1 MRKKIY
7 IVILIVLLTALAAL
21 AIGCTDS
28 EKAAYSIELNPDS
41 AKAYYDEA
49 AGAYVFEAGK
59 VDWSAFR
66 FYLYD
71 SGDNLLEEVA
81 VTESMIAPE
90 ELKLTESAGTATI
103 RVIYQGASLY
113 LTIKTYTVAETP
125 TYYVTYNAGVGAGF
139 PDDKSNAS
147 YTDADGAVI
156 WEVGYAAGY
165 VDTVEIPEREGY
177 VFVGWYSASDFSGS
191 VFTAGR
197 TLTRDTV
204 VYARWSDMRTFTVR
218 FTAYRDGATWG
229 LVETR
234 TDVEYGSVITF
245 PAPAQE
251 AAYDF
256 VNYTVEV
263 RDDSDKVTETVV
275 LTDPEATFEVT
286 SNLTVSINYTIK
298 MLEMTYVVTRTDSPW
313 AEEGATQFG
322 VPIVEK
328 QISYSGQYVNGYC
341 YVFEVRYGT
350 TLRADVEPVPEI
362 PEIPGATGI
371 WLDASTGREP
381 LYGSATEN
389 RTFIAQYTDR
399 LYSMYFWLDE
409 EQTVP
414 ATDTT
419 GAQITRTAYYNRYIS
434 TPPAVPEKT
443 GHTGIWYIRIDNV
456 LVQKDLTTV
465 AMTTD
470 YNVVAR
476 YFPNDYTVSYYLS
489 PANSDTP
496 IQLGSYSVSYGTEVR
511 PGVDVENGIIRNGYP
526 FDIYEVTW
534 YSSEHKQPSSKVEFP
549 RRVEGDI
556 SFYAE
561 PTRKP
566 YTIVFKSPANAPYEA
581 FEMEIEVSPD
591 ENGVATV
598 QVPQVNIPGY
608 NVTYWYYYD
617 VTGLDAVPAYD
628 SSSVY
633 SAGDRVVYRNSV
645 YKALSGVPAGSE
657 PPNPTYWTPD
667 MPTGTM
673 ISQSQGSFSVTESHT
688 YDPDVRF
695 DKAIYASAVP
705 QTFDANFYNV
715 AYNGT
720 ASEGYEISFV
730 LQIGMP
736 VEYNDY
742 VSYVPVPDTPK
753 YGDDATGD
761 FVFDGWYLD
770 PDYVTPV
777 DPATY
782 AIKGAVNFYAK
793 WTDML
798 LGTEGLEFE
807 AVTDESGTTI
817 GYKVVG
823 FASSAEEY
831 STLSVYIPDNH
842 MGFPVVALGE
852 GAFENYSKI
861 LFITEITLPSGLTTV
876 EDNAFR
882 GLFALNNVNL
892 NGASFNFANGVL
904 TSADGSVLYLYLPTN
919 EATSYTVPATV
930 SRIAGGAFAN
940 NRYLTAIAFEGN
952 GLTEIGAYAFDGADS
967 LTTVALPAS
976 LETIGAYAFR
986 SCLSLE
992 SVSVAQG
999 SALKEVGTGAFD
1011 DVLGAL
1017 ENDGEYVYLGTTL
1030 IKYSGTASQAVLD
1043 ASFTAVAAGAFG
1055 GSRIEVLTIGADSSL
1070 AYISADA
1077 FRDAF
1082 NVEEIRIL
1090 KQDKVAA
1097 GENAFEGVSLDA
1109 ALYVAAET
1117 LEAYKNDAV
1126 YTEAFGDNIYPA
1138 V

>member
-1 MRKKIY
+1 
-7 IVILIVLLTALAAL
+7 
-21 AIGCTDS
+21 
-28 EKAAYSIELNPDS
+28 
-41 AKAYYDEA
+41 
-49 AGAYVFEAGK
+49 
-59 VDWSAFR
+59 
-66 FYLYD
+66 
-71 SGDNLLEEVA
+71 
-81 VTESMIAPE
+81 
-90 ELKLTESAGTATI
+90 
-103 RVIYQGASLY
+103 
-113 LTIKTYTVAETP
+113 
-125 TYYVTYNAGVGAGF
+125 
-139 PDDKSNAS
+139 
-147 YTDADGAVI
+147 
-156 WEVGYAAGY
+156 
-165 VDTVEIPEREGY
+165 
-177 VFVGWYSASDFSGS
+177 
-191 VFTAGR
+191 
-197 TLTRDTV
+197 
-204 VYARWSDMRTFTVR
+204 
-218 FTAYRDGATWG
+218 
-229 LVETR
+229 
-234 TDVEYGSVITF
+234 
-245 PAPAQE
+245 
-251 AAYDF
+251 
-256 VNYTVEV
+256 
-263 RDDSDKVTETVV
+263 
-275 LTDPEATFEVT
+275 
-286 SNLTVSINYTIK
+286 
-298 MLEMTYVVTRTDSPW
+298 
-313 AEEGATQFG
+313 
-322 VPIVEK
+322 
-328 QISYSGQYVNGYC
+328 
-341 YVFEVRYGT
+341 
-350 TLRADVEPVPEI
+350 
-362 PEIPGATGI
+362 
-371 WLDASTGREP
+371 
-381 LYGSATEN
+381 
-389 RTFIAQYTDR
+389 
-399 LYSMYFWLDE
+399 
-409 EQTVP
+409 
-414 ATDTT
+414 
-419 GAQITRTAYYNRYIS
+419 
-434 TPPAVPEKT
+434 
-443 GHTGIWYIRIDNV
+443 
-456 LVQKDLTTV
+456 
-465 AMTTD
+465 
-470 YNVVAR
+470 
-476 YFPNDYTVSYYLS
+476 
-489 PANSDTP
+489 
-496 IQLGSYSVSYGTEVR
+496 
-511 PGVDVENGIIRNGYP
+511 
-526 FDIYEVTW
+526 
-534 YSSEHKQPSSKVEFP
+534 
-549 RRVEGDI
+549 
-556 SFYAE
+556 
-561 PTRKP
+561 
-566 YTIVFKSPANAPYEA
+566 
-581 FEMEIEVSPD
+581 MEIEVSPD

-645 YKALSGVPAGSE
+645 YKALSEVPVGSE

-667 MPTGTM
+667 MPTETM
-673 ISQSQGSFSVTESHT
+673 IFQSQGSFSVTESHT

-705 QTFDANFYNV
+705 QTFDANFYKV

-720 ASEGYEISFV
+720 ASEGYEMSFV

-742 VSYVPVPDTPK
+742 VSYVPVPVTPQ

-807 AVTDESGTTI
+807 AITDGNGTAL

-842 MGFPVVALGE
+842 MGLPVVALGE

-892 NGASFNFANGVL
+892 KGASFNFANGVL
-904 TSADGSVLYLYLPTN
+904 TSANGSVLYLYLPTN

-986 SCLSLE
+986 SCLSLD

-1017 ENDGEYVYLGTTL
+1017 KNDGEYVYLGTTL

-1043 ASFTAVAAGAFG
+1043 DSFTSIAAGAFG
-1055 GSRIEVLTIGADSSL
+1055 GSRIEVLTIGADSAL

-1109 ALYVAAET
+1109 ALYVAADA
-1117 LEAYKNDAV
+1117 LDAYQNDAA
-1126 YTEAFGDNIYPA
+1126 YAEAFGENIYAA